1 MNACKE
7 KRMTD
12 LQLEETARLFGI
24 LSDASRLRI
33 LRELMQD
40 AYTVS
45 ELIERTGLKQG
56 NLSKHLGILY
66 QAGFLTREN
75 EGGFVRY
82 SLIDPTVKDLCA
94 LMCGRIRERAK
105 GFL

>member
-1 MNACKE
+1 
-7 KRMTD
+7 MTD
-12 LQLEETARLFGI
+12 PQLEETARLFGI

-40 AYTVS
+40 THTVT

-66 QAGFLTREN
+66 QAGFLAREN
-75 EGGFVRY
+75 QGGYVRY
-82 SLIDPTVKDLCA
+82 SLADPTVNHLCA